1 MLVSLKGQNII
12 VLGGEYGLSKNKES
26 CVSGLNGRSAKALGV
41 TAPLVR
47 IQHSPQTVFQYIYS
61 KILYGRQNNT

>member
-1 MLVSLKGQNII
+1 MLVILTELNII
-12 VLGGEYGLSKNKES
+12 AQDGEFGLLKNKES

-47 IQHSPQTVFQYIYS
+47 IQHSPQ
-61 KILYGRQNNT
+61 KN